1 MKTGFLLLILLL
13 GLQRLV
19 GQHDILYLS
28 GNGYSYS
35 IVTQTQSNEWGSKDT
50 LVKMY
55 RLENGVKKYL
65 LTHYLYR
72 YSADCNNTFTDI
84 GTIEYFKDRVIFDTQ
99 YIQKGSDPIPE
110 AQKQIYNIDNRGRLL
125 LVSDKVYMNGK
136 WVNTGEMPQIAP
148 Y

>member
-1 MKTGFLLLILLL
+1 MFNVLL
-13 GLQRLV
+13 GVQILV
-19 GQHDILYLS
+19 GQQDVIFLS

-35 IVTQTQSNEWGSKDT
+35 ISTQTQKNEWGSKDT

-72 YSADCNNTFTDI
+72 YASDCNNTFTDI
-84 GTIEYFKDRVIFDTQ
+84 GTIEYFKDRIIFKTQ
-99 YIQKGSDPIPE
+99 YLQKGSDPIPE
-110 AQKQIYNIDNRGRLL
+110 AQQQIYNIDDRGRLL
-125 LVSDKVYMNGK
+125 LVSDKLYMKGK
-136 WVNTGEMPQIAP
+136 WVNTDDIMKIAP